1 MDIII
6 EIDNLN
12 FNQIIFNSPIP
23 NSIIE
28 NGLFNRICYS
38 TSDISINGLNIF
50 FQLDDYKI
58 EKFYNKFKINYEID
72 KNRVQINKLINIEKK
87 ILSKINIRN
96 KSPIYKLSDNFL
108 TKNIKINQFL
118 NNSKGICL
126 KISGIW
132 QTKNNFGLTFRFQQA
147 NVYKIPLT
155 HQ

>member
-1 MDIII
+1 M
-6 EIDNLN
+6 E
-12 FNQIIFNSPIP
+12 
-23 NSIIE
+23 
-28 NGLFNRICYS
+28 
-38 TSDISINGLNIF
+38 
-50 FQLDDYKI
+50 DYKI

-72 KNRVQINKLINIEKK
+72 KNHVVINKLINIEKK

-96 KSPIYKLSDNFL
+96 KSPIFKLSDNFL

-147 NVYKIPLT
+147 NVYKIPLN

>member
-12 FNQIIFNSPIP
+12 FNQVIFNSPIP

-38 TSDISINGLNIF
+38 TSDISMSGLNIF
-50 FQLDDYKI
+50 FKLEDYKI

-72 KNRVQINKLINIEKK
+72 KNHVVINKLINIEKK

-147 NVYKIPLT
+147 NVYKFPLN

>member
-38 TSDISINGLNIF
+38 TADISMSGLNIF
-50 FQLDDYKI
+50 FKLEDYKI

-72 KNRVQINKLINIEKK
+72 KNHVVINKLINIEKK

-96 KSPIYKLSDNFL
+96 KSPIFKLSDNFL

-147 NVYKIPLT
+147 NVYKIPLN

>member
-1 MDIII
+1 MDILI
-6 EIDNLN
+6 EIDKIN
-12 FNQIIFNSPIP
+12 FNQITFNFPVP

-38 TSDISINGLNIF
+38 TPNISLNGLNIF
-50 FQLDDYKI
+50 FMLEDYKI
-58 EKFYNKFKINYEID
+58 EKFYNKFKINYDIE
-72 KNRVQINKLINIEKK
+72 KNQSSINKIINIEKK

-96 KSPIYKLSDNFL
+96 KSPVFKLTDNFL
-108 TKNIKINQFL
+108 TKNIKINQYL
-118 NNSKGICL
+118 NNSNGICL

-147 NVYKIPLT
+147 NSYTIPFN